1 MTQSQ
6 MQLKAFL
13 RGLLFANVECIGQQ
27 NRQGD
32 HMPQQPDQDRKQSQ
46 RPTDADI
53 TSQPKKQQGDMGTGS
68 ELKEVPK
75 SKPSDRSQGSEE
87 AW

>member
-1 MTQSQ
+1 
-6 MQLKAFL
+6 
-13 RGLLFANVECIGQQ
+13 
-27 NRQGD
+27 
-32 HMPQQPDQDRKQSQ
+32 MPQQQDQDRKQSQ

-68 ELKEVPK
+68 ELKDVPK
-75 SKPSDRSQGSEE
+75 SKPSDRSQGTEE